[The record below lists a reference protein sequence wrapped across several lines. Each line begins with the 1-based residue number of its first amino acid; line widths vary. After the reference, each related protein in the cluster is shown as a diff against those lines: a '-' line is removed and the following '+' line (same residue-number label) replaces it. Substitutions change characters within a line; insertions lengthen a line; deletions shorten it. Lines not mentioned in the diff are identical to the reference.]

1 MSRGL
6 VHPSDGGFRQGAGH
20 AADLTRRAPPVHD
33 IVAMQ
38 THRPRALRLLGLI
51 LPFAAVAGLSV
62 APAHAA
68 PETTQARRP
77 AATRPAVQPPRQQVA
92 VRRPAPVPA
101 APVFSNEPWDA
112 CARAIALAD
121 QNSGLPPGLLGAIA
135 RVETGRRTPT
145 GGVQPWPWSF
155 NAAGEGRYMASREEA
170 IAEVQTRLAAGTR
183 SIDIGCMQINLLHH
197 PDAFASVEAGFDPET
212 NVRYAVRYL
221 KSLFAR
227 TGDWTAATGQ
237 YHSSTPERATVYHL
251 RVMAAL
257 TGQGFSP
264 GPAPGVI
271 PLPGPAM
278 AGLCASGRGAVLL
291 VGAQTPSLR
300 PMVAVPSVEL
310 RLRGRQAA
318 APPARPRIM
327 CLQTASRPRP
337 G

>member
-1 MSRGL
+1 
-6 VHPSDGGFRQGAGH
+6 
-20 AADLTRRAPPVHD
+20 
-33 IVAMQ
+33 MQ
-38 THRPRALRLLGLI
+38 KHRPRATRLLGLI
-51 LPFAAVAGLSV
+51 LPLAALAVVSP
-62 APAHAA
+62 APAHANS
-68 PETTQARRP
+68 TQQGTEARRP
-77 AATRPAVQPPRQQVA
+77 AAQPRQQVA
-92 VRRPAPVPA
+92 ARRAAPAPAAPA
-101 APVFSNEPWDA
+101 APVASNEPWDT
-112 CARAIALAD
+112 CARAIAVAD

-145 GGVQPWPWSF
+145 GGIQPWPWSF
-155 NAAGEGRYMASREEA
+155 NAAGEGRYMASRAEA
-170 IAEVQTRLAAGTR
+170 VAEVQSRLAAGTR

-197 PDAFASVEAGFDPET
+197 PDAFPSVEAGFDPET

-227 TGDWTAATGQ
+227 TGDWAAATGQ

-257 TGQGFSP
+257 TGQGFTP

-300 PMVAVPSVEL
+300 PVVAVPSVEL
-310 RLRGRQAA
+310 RLSGRRAA
-318 APPARPRIM
+318 APTPARPRIM
-327 CLQTASRPRP
+327 CLRTSTRARP